1 MQLKL
6 AFTAQAINVQ
16 TIILRR
22 KTRDFQV
29 SHIRFQRTVS
39 QLPDGPAS
47 RTNQMQMR
55 IGINP
60 QLILHRLDGYLMT
73 HHQTG
78 INQYIQRIIECCL
91 TDMEVVLLQPIRKH
105 THIKMTGKSTYFLE
119 YSISLLGF
127 PQFLLR

>member
-1 MQLKL
+1 
-6 AFTAQAINVQ
+6 
-16 TIILRR
+16 
-22 KTRDFQV
+22 
-29 SHIRFQRTVS
+29 
-39 QLPDGPAS
+39 
-47 RTNQMQMR
+47 MR

-105 THIKMTGKSTYFLE
+105 THIKMTGKSTYLLE